1 MKQWL
6 ILGGVLALA
15 VLAMPVG
22 ATPGSVP
29 QQQNAMDAKQ
39 APPAAMQQTRQQ
51 QQPAAPRH
59 LSEQQRAEL
68 RKQLQQFNQQ
78 YTRRP

>member
-1 MKQWL
+1 MKRCL
-6 ILGGVLALA
+6 ILGVFFA
-15 VLAMPVG
+15 VAATANAAPG
-22 ATPGSVP
+22 AGRTQESV
-29 QQQNAMDAKQ
+29 DAKVVPSRVAQQ
-39 APPAAMQQTRQQ
+39 AQSS
-51 QQPAAPRH
+51 APRH